1 MKLYNEYDKIE
12 VGIDEVGRG
21 CLFGRV
27 YSAAVILPKEI
38 DEEDV
43 CPIEIKDSK
52 KLSAKNREILD
63 EYIKHIALDYNIS
76 YQEPEVIDKVN
87 ILQATY
93 RSMHQNI
100 DNLSIDVDKILVDGN
115 NFKPYYRWDDNGA
128 NLVPH
133 ECIIDGDNIYTPIAA
148 ASILAKV
155 ARDKYIEE
163 LCEKNP
169 ELDEKYNILSNKGYG
184 AKAHILGIKD
194 YGITD
199 GHRKTFGICAEYS

>member
-1 MKLYNEYDKIE
+1 MKLYHEDDKIE

-38 DEEDV
+38 DPEDEFHL
-43 CPIEIKDSK
+43 EIKDSK
-52 KLSAKNREILD
+52 KHSAKNRELLD
-63 EYIKHIALDYNIS
+63 EYIKHIALDYKIS
-76 YQEPEVIDKVN
+76 YQEADVIDKIN

-93 RSMHQNI
+93 RTMHENI

-115 NFKPYYRWDDNGA
+115 NFKPYYKWDKNGA
-128 NLVPH
+128 EQIEHVCVIN
-133 ECIIDGDNIYTPIAA
+133 GDNEYIPIAA

-169 ELDEKYNILSNKGYG
+169 ELEEKYKILSNKGY
-184 AKAHILGIKD
+184 ASKDHREGIKK
-194 YGITD
+194 YGIVD
-199 GHRKTFGICAEYS
+199 GHRKTFGICSEYA